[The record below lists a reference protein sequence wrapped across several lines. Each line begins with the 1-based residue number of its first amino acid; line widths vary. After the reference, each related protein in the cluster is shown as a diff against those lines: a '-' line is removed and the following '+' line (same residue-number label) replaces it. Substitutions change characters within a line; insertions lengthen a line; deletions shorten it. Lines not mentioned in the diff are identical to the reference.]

1 MKEKERYY
9 SPETFVIEVKY
20 EGVICA
26 SGDPLPDSIVAPG
39 FLDGGELL

>member
-1 MKEKERYY
+1 MLMKEKERYY

-26 SGDPLPDSIVAPG
+26 SIQDYDSAPDPFAL
-39 FLDGGELL
+39 